1 MQVRRER
8 KQGRLSIHASIH
20 GQQRTGSSKPRMR
33 LWRKS
38 ESIRE
43 MNSMST
49 HFESMLRLHRK
60 LAPLVK
66 WYFMGSTLVVMGTAL
81 LTWSSG
87 DVSGQDDLLML
98 FLAGIL
104 MLTFLFCIP
113 LAIMNY
119 LSKDYFFTA
128 AVGILAFF
136 MVRAHSTV
144 MDTLGAGNIQ
154 MQACMVFLGLCIG
167 SVVVTYSKI
176 SDKQVQNMNLCK
188 NAINDINT
196 ENIHY
201 MINEEI
207 KNNQLHQYTYSR
219 SSLIDRGDFIGL
231 IGSYIMMCI
240 LISILIV
247 VCIRA
252 CSII

>member
-20 GQQRTGSSKPRMR
+20 GQQRTGSSRPRMR

-60 LAPLVK
+60 LTPLVK

-104 MLTFLFCIP
+104 TDHLF
-113 LAIMNY
+113 
-119 LSKDYFFTA
+119 
-128 AVGILAFF
+128 
-136 MVRAHSTV
+136 
-144 MDTLGAGNIQ
+144 
-154 MQACMVFLGLCIG
+154 
-167 SVVVTYSKI
+167 
-176 SDKQVQNMNLCK
+176 
-188 NAINDINT
+188 
-196 ENIHY
+196 
-201 MINEEI
+201 
-207 KNNQLHQYTYSR
+207 
-219 SSLIDRGDFIGL
+219 
-231 IGSYIMMCI
+231 YI
-240 LISILIV
+240 
-247 VCIRA
+247 
-252 CSII
+252 